1 MGDVQSG
8 GMGFDTRIDTFM
20 GEICA
25 ILKIRCQ
32 DQDQAQEDL
41 LQEGIN
47 MHSEKTTI
55 RLVAV
60 DMDGTL
66 LHDDKSISDYTL
78 DVLRRIV
85 KKGVILVPASGRPI
99 GGMKE
104 AVLNNVDGIQY
115 AICSNGAMLMDVPEE
130 KSICETG
137 IPTEKAVEA
146 IAYLEQFPVITA
158 RFVPSSVERTHLPSC
173 FSTDKGT
180 FRAEGWEK
188 TGLSEKYPYI
198 RFSEGNVKDLGAFLR
213 TSGVKVMKM
222 GAFVLKD
229 GLAQE
234 LLEKGSPIPGI
245 VFLRT
250 GDGIIELNSVDAS
263 KGNALCTLCKK
274 LGISMENVL
283 AIGDNENDISMLQA
297 AGISVAMENAEDDVK
312 QAAKFVAGHNEEDG
326 AAHFLEEWVL

>member
-1 MGDVQSG
+1 
-8 GMGFDTRIDTFM
+8 
-20 GEICA
+20 
-25 ILKIRCQ
+25 
-32 DQDQAQEDL
+32 
-41 LQEGIN
+41 
-47 MHSEKTTI
+47 MHNKKPTI
-55 RLVAV
+55 YLVAV

-66 LHDDKSISDYTL
+66 LHNDKSISDYTIN
-78 DVLRRIV
+78 VLRKIV
-85 KKGVILVPASGRPI
+85 EKGILLVPASGRPLN
-99 GGMKE
+99 GMKA
-104 AVLNNVDGIQY
+104 AVLNNVKGIKY
-115 AICSNGAMLMDVPEE
+115 AICSNGAMLMDVQKE
-130 KSICETG
+130 KSISETG
-137 IPTEKAVEA
+137 IPTEKALKA
-146 IAYLEQFPVITA
+146 LAYLEQFPVA
-158 RFVPSSVERTHLPSC
+158 VYVH
-173 FSTDKGT
+173 TDKGT

>member
-8 GMGFDTRIDTFM
+8 GMGFDNRIDTFM

-115 AICSNGAMLMDVPEE
+115 AICSNGAMLMDVQKE
-130 KSICETG
+130 KSISETG
-137 IPTEKAVEA
+137 IPIEKALEA
-146 IAYLEQFPVITA
+146 LTYLEQFPVA
-158 RFVPSSVERTHLPSC
+158 VYVH
-173 FSTDKGT
+173 TDRGT

-198 RFSEGNVKDLGAFLR
+198 RFSEGNVKNLREFLR
-213 TSGVKVMKM
+213 TSRVNVMKM
-222 GAFVLKD
+222 GAYILTD
-229 GLAQE
+229 NLAQK

-245 VFLRT
+245 AFLRT
-250 GDGIIELNSVDAS
+250 GDGIIELNSTNAS
-263 KGNALCTLCKK
+263 KGNALYILCEK
-274 LGISMENVL
+274 LGIQLENVL

-297 AGISVAMENAEDDVK
+297 AGISAAMENAEDDVK
-312 QAAKFVAGHNEEDG
+312 QAAKFVAGNNEEDG

>member
-1 MGDVQSG
+1 
-8 GMGFDTRIDTFM
+8 
-20 GEICA
+20 
-25 ILKIRCQ
+25 
-32 DQDQAQEDL
+32 
-41 LQEGIN
+41 
-47 MHSEKTTI
+47 MHNKKPTI
-55 RLVAV
+55 YLVAV

-66 LHDDKSISDYTL
+66 LHNDKSISDYTIN
-78 DVLRRIV
+78 VLRKIV
-85 KKGVILVPASGRPI
+85 EKGILLVPASGRPLN
-99 GGMKE
+99 GMKA
-104 AVLNNVDGIQY
+104 AVLNNVKGIKY

-137 IPTEKAVEA
+137 ISTEKAVEA
-146 IAYLEQFPVITA
+146 IAYLEQFPVA
-158 RFVPSSVERTHLPSC
+158 VYAH
-173 FSTDKGT
+173 TDKGT

-213 TSGVKVMKM
+213 TNGVKVMKM

-263 KGNALCTLCKK
+263 KGNALYILCEK
-274 LGISMENVL
+274 LGIQLENVL

>member
-1 MGDVQSG
+1 MNKKKKVLHLVEAMGGGVFTYLVELANGMSDEFDVSIAF
-8 GMGFDTRIDTFM
+8 GMRKETP
-20 GEICA
+20 ENY
-25 ILKIRCQ
+25 
-32 DQDQAQEDL
+32 EDYFN
-41 LQEGIN
+41 EGIKLIKVEN
-47 MHSEKTTI
+47 FTRSLNVVKDIKAYIE
-55 RLVAV
+55 
-60 DMDGTL
+60 
-66 LHDDKSISDYTL
+66 
-78 DVLRRIV
+78 LRKIV

-104 AVLNNVDGIQY
+104 AVLNNVDGVQY
-115 AICSNGAMLMDVPEE
+115 AICSNGAVLMDVPEE

-137 IPTEKAVEA
+137 ISTEKAVEA
-146 IAYLEQFPVITA
+146 IAYLEQFPVA
-158 RFVPSSVERTHLPSC
+158 VYVH
-173 FSTDKGT
+173 TDRGT

-198 RFSEGNVKDLGAFLR
+198 RFSEGNVKDLGEFLR

-222 GAFVLKD
+222 GAHVLKD

-250 GDGIIELNSVDAS
+250 GDGIIELNSIHAS

-297 AGISVAMENAEDDVK
+297 AGISAAMENAEDDVK